1 MRLVNGAATWLAAA
15 AILAMA
21 GITAAEVIARSF
33 FNISFELADELG
45 GYLLV
50 ATVFLGLGP
59 ALAGGVM
66 LRVEMLEQRL
76 PAPVRRVLDI
86 LFHLMALVVSGI
98 AFYWI
103 WQHVASSMRRET
115 IAATWLE
122 TPLWVPQ
129 IAMPLGMALLIA
141 TLLVSLVRTLR
152 GPAA

>member
-1 MRLVNGAATWLAAA
+1 MKLVNGAATWLAAA

-50 ATVFLGLGP
+50 AAVCLGLGP
-59 ALAGGVM
+59 ALAGGAM
-66 LRVEMLEQRL
+66 LRVEMVEQRL
-76 PAPVRRVLDI
+76 PAPVRHVLDI
-86 LFHLMALVVSGI
+86 LFHVMALIVSGI

-129 IAMPLGMALLIA
+129 IAMPIGMALLIA
-141 TLLVSLVRTLR
+141 TLLVSLIHTLR
-152 GPAA
+152 GRDA